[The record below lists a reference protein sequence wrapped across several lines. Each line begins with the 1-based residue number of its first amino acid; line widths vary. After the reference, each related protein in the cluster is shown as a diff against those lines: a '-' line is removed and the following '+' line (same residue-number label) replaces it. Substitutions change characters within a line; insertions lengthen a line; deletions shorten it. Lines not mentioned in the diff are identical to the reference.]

1 MIYNSALIIQH
12 PVANSLLF
20 WKQGFYLPGESW
32 DHSDYLLLLFHG
44 SKKTHY
50 YQNVQCL
57 LYRMCLE
64 LGSTI
69 CSEKQLP
76 VGSPA
81 GWVGVPRRLFLYSSL
96 SLSLY
101 LCFSLF
107 SEMLQ
112 KNGDLLPFW
121 RLLPEMPA
129 ASRHFSWVN
138 SDLQTFPNRLPSAS
152 KRIGKHPGC
161 LPARAGDPGM
171 REGML
176 PPWQVFLWSKHF
188 HSNLVFIHLFIH
200 AFKVCMYRMA
210 TITQAPY

>member
-1 MIYNSALIIQH
+1 MKRWGVCRALPICHLCVYACLSVYPSIY
-12 PVANSLLF
+12 
-20 WKQGFYLPGESW
+20 YLSYASI
-32 DHSDYLLLLFHG
+32 HS
-44 SKKTHY
+44 S
-50 YQNVQCL
+50 
-57 LYRMCLE
+57 
-64 LGSTI
+64 I
-69 CSEKQLP
+69 
-76 VGSPA
+76 
-81 GWVGVPRRLFLYSSL
+81 L

-138 SDLQTFPNRLPSAS
+138 SDLTFPNRLPSAS